1 MSILE
6 NTISMMEVLICD
18 DDSLIRES
26 LKLLLP
32 LKADIEI
39 VGVAEDGEEAINICT
54 KENVDVAL
62 LDIRMPKVSGVEA
75 VKKIVSKSNTKCL
88 ILTTFDEEDYINE
101 AIEYGAKGY
110 ILKSSTPEQI
120 AQSITSVYNNTIV
133 MNENVLNKFQGKSNQ
148 PQFSKYEFT
157 EREKDIIIAI
167 SEGLSNKEI
176 SKKLFISEGTIR
188 NYITIILDKTN
199 LEHRTAIAV
208 NYLKGNL

>member
-1 MSILE
+1 MSIK
-6 NTISMMEVLICD
+6 VLICD

-133 MNENVLNKFQGKSNQ
+133 MNENVLNKFQGK
-148 PQFSKYEFT
+148 
-157 EREKDIIIAI
+157 R
-167 SEGLSNKEI
+167 
-176 SKKLFISEGTIR
+176 KK
-188 NYITIILDKTN
+188 
-199 LEHRTAIAV
+199 
-208 NYLKGNL
+208 

>member
-1 MSILE
+1 MSIR
-6 NTISMMEVLICD
+6 VLICD

-26 LKLLLP
+26 LKVLLP
-32 LKADIEI
+32 LKGDVEI
-39 VGVAEDGEEAINICT
+39 VAVAENGEKAVSICT
-54 KENVDVAL
+54 TEEIDVAL
-62 LDIRMPKVSGVEA
+62 LDIRMPKMSGVEA
-75 VKKIVSKSNTKCL
+75 VKEIAGKTDTKCL

-110 ILKSSTPEQI
+110 ILKNSTPDQI
-120 AQSITSVYNNTIV
+120 VQSITSVYNNTIV
-133 MNENVLNKFQGKSNQ
+133 MNENVLNKFQGKNSL
-148 PQFSKYEFT
+148 PKFTKYDFT

-188 NYITIILDKTN
+188 NYITMILDKTD

>member
-1 MSILE
+1 MSIK
-6 NTISMMEVLICD
+6 VLICD

-75 VKKIVSKSNTKCL
+75 VNKIVSKSNTKCL

-148 PQFSKYEFT
+148 PQFNKYEFT

>member
-1 MSILE
+1 MSIK
-6 NTISMMEVLICD
+6 VLICD

-26 LKLLLP
+26 LKVLLP
-32 LKADIEI
+32 LKGDIEI
-39 VGVAEDGEEAINICT
+39 VAVAEDGEEAVSICAT
-54 KENVDVAL
+54 EEMDVAL
-62 LDIRMPKVSGVEA
+62 LDIRMPKMSGVEA
-75 VKKIVSKSNTKCL
+75 VKEIASKTDTKCL

-101 AIEYGAKGY
+101 AMEYGAKGY
-110 ILKSSTPEQI
+110 ILKNSTPDQI
-120 AQSITSVYNNTIV
+120 VQSITSVYNNTIV
-133 MNENVLNKFQGKSNQ
+133 MNENVLNKFQGKNGA
-148 PQFSKYEFT
+148 PQFTKYDFT

-188 NYITIILDKTN
+188 NYITMILDKTD

>member
-1 MSILE
+1 MSIK
-6 NTISMMEVLICD
+6 VLICD

-75 VKKIVSKSNTKCL
+75 VKKIVSTSNTKCL

-110 ILKSSTPEQI
+110 ILKNSTPEQI

-148 PQFSKYEFT
+148 TQFNKYEFT

>member
-1 MSILE
+1 MSIK
-6 NTISMMEVLICD
+6 VLICD

-75 VKKIVSKSNTKCL
+75 VNKIVSKSNTKCL

-176 SKKLFISEGTIR
+176 SKKLFISECTIR

>member
-1 MSILE
+1 
-6 NTISMMEVLICD
+6 
-18 DDSLIRES
+18 
-26 LKLLLP
+26 
-32 LKADIEI
+32 
-39 VGVAEDGEEAINICT
+39 
-54 KENVDVAL
+54 
-62 LDIRMPKVSGVEA
+62 MPKVSGVEA
-75 VKKIVSKSNTKCL
+75 VKKIVSTSNTKCL

-110 ILKSSTPEQI
+110 ILKNSTPEQI

-148 PQFSKYEFT
+148 PQFNKYEFT

>member
-1 MSILE
+1 MSIK
-6 NTISMMEVLICD
+6 VLICD

-39 VGVAEDGEEAINICT
+39 VGVAEDGEEAISICT

-62 LDIRMPKVSGVEA
+62 LDIRMPKVSGVET

-110 ILKSSTPEQI
+110 ILKNSTPEQI

>member
-1 MSILE
+1 MSIK
-6 NTISMMEVLICD
+6 VLICD

-62 LDIRMPKVSGVEA
+62 LDIRIPKVSGVEA

-110 ILKSSTPEQI
+110 ILKNSTPEQI

-148 PQFSKYEFT
+148 PQFSKYEF
-157 EREKDIIIAI
+157 RYNNC
-167 SEGLSNKEI
+167 NKR
-176 SKKLFISEGTIR
+176 G
-188 NYITIILDKTN
+188 
-199 LEHRTAIAV
+199 A
-208 NYLKGNL
+208 

>member
-1 MSILE
+1 MSIK
-6 NTISMMEVLICD
+6 VLICD

-176 SKKLFISEGTIR
+176 SKKLFISECTIR